1 MPGGVLAGL
10 PLVDAH
16 CHVLLAGPVDGPG
29 FERCC
34 TEGGGPSPP
43 GVSAWD
49 TGAGLAIRRWC
60 PPVLGLEPFARPE
73 DYLARRRELG
83 LAEVDGRLLAAAGLS
98 GLLVDTGLSGHD
110 AEGRP
115 LATMADLATAA
126 RAPAREVVRLE
137 RVAEEVAAGDVP
149 AQGFASTVVD
159 RLAAA
164 AEGAVAVKSV
174 AAYRWGLD
182 LDPARPSPAEVRQ
195 AAAEWLAAGP
205 ARPLRHP
212 VLLRFLLWAGADLG
226 LPVQIHTGFGDRD
239 LPLARSD
246 PALLQPWLDAVAPA
260 GVPVVLLHAY
270 PYHRQAA
277 WLAAVHPHVYVD
289 VGLTLGQAGARAQAV
304 LGEYLELAPFA
315 KVLFSTDGYRLPE
328 LYLSGAAQF
337 RLALG
342 GLLDAWM
349 ADGALSPGDAERV
362 AGMVAGGNARRVY
375 RRLGG

>member
-115 LATMADLATAA
+115 LATMADLAAA
-126 RAPAREVVRLE
+126 
-137 RVAEEVAAGDVP
+137 
-149 AQGFASTVVD
+149 
-159 RLAAA
+159 
-164 AEGAVAVKSV
+164 
-174 AAYRWGLD
+174 
-182 LDPARPSPAEVRQ
+182 
-195 AAAEWLAAGP
+195 
-205 ARPLRHP
+205 
-212 VLLRFLLWAGADLG
+212 
-226 LPVQIHTGFGDRD
+226 
-239 LPLARSD
+239 
-246 PALLQPWLDAVAPA
+246 
-260 GVPVVLLHAY
+260 
-270 PYHRQAA
+270 
-277 WLAAVHPHVYVD
+277 
-289 VGLTLGQAGARAQAV
+289 AQAV

>member
-1 MPGGVLAGL
+1 
-10 PLVDAH
+10 
-16 CHVLLAGPVDGPG
+16 
-29 FERCC
+29 
-34 TEGGGPSPP
+34 
-43 GVSAWD
+43 
-49 TGAGLAIRRWC
+49 
-60 PPVLGLEPFARPE
+60 
-73 DYLARRRELG
+73 
-83 LAEVDGRLLAAAGLS
+83 
-98 GLLVDTGLSGHD
+98 
-110 AEGRP
+110 
-115 LATMADLATAA
+115 
-126 RAPAREVVRLE
+126 
-137 RVAEEVAAGDVP
+137 
-149 AQGFASTVVD
+149 
-159 RLAAA
+159 
-164 AEGAVAVKSV
+164 
-174 AAYRWGLD
+174 
-182 LDPARPSPAEVRQ
+182 VRQ

-246 PALLQPWLDAVAPA
+246 PALLQPWLEAVAPA